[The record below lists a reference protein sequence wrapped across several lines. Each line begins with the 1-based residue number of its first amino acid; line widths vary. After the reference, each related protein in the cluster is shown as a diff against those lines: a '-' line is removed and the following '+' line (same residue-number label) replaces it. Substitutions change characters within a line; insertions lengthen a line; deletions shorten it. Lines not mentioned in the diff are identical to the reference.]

1 MHCVSNDKFSFLIL
15 CQPDTI
21 FFVAHCKL
29 PEDKQCRWPNRAHYT
44 QEDMDALAF
53 KLADYPVSESLLYGE
68 LWRNRTRAHLVS
80 LEEGVLDHWF
90 FGRTALA
97 GDSVHKVACLT
108 PALPSHSQTLYTLAD
123 NPRTGNTQRR
133 IRRFHGHGIRRRPR
147 QHNRPHPSPTSQQ
160 ETLQRRNATRTPNL
174 PRLTPSTRQ
183 GDFQRQLDADSATGL

>member
-1 MHCVSNDKFSFLIL
+1 MVTTYNALIAYAPMQAGLGKFDMHCVSNDKFSFLIL

-29 PEDKQCRWPNRAHYT
+29 PEDKQCRWPNRARYT

-97 GDSVHKVACLT
+97 GDSVHKVAYPT
-108 PALPSHSQTLYTLAD
+108 PLAHLVIPILYTPL
-123 NPRTGNTQRR
+123 N
-133 IRRFHGHGIRRRPR
+133 
-147 QHNRPHPSPTSQQ
+147 
-160 ETLQRRNATRTPNL
+160 
-174 PRLTPSTRQ
+174 
-183 GDFQRQLDADSATGL
+183 

>member
-1 MHCVSNDKFSFLIL
+1 MQAGLGKFDMHCVSNDKFSFLIL

-80 LEEGVLDHWF
+80 LEEDVLDHWF

-97 GDSVHKVACLT
+97 GDSVHKVT
-108 PALPSHSQTLYTLAD
+108 PNAAFGGSTAMESALALANTIDRTLAL
-123 NPRTGNTQRR
+123 
-133 IRRFHGHGIRRRPR
+133 
-147 QHNRPHPSPTSQQ
+147 HPNKKPSNVEMQLA
-160 ETLQRRNATRTPNL
+160 LQTYQDS
-174 PRLTPSTRQ
+174 RLARVKEIFNVSWM
-183 GDFQRQLDADSATGL
+183 ADSATGL

>member
-1 MHCVSNDKFSFLIL
+1 MQAGLGKYDMHCVSNDKFSFLIL

-29 PEDKQCRWPNRAHYT
+29 PEDKQCRWPNRARYT
-44 QEDMDALAF
+44 QEDMDALAS

-97 GDSVHKVACLT
+97 GDSVHKVGFASP
-108 PALPSHSQTLYTLAD
+108 PALPSQSPDPVTPLA
-123 NPRTGNTQRR
+123 N
-133 IRRFHGHGIRRRPR
+133 
-147 QHNRPHPSPTSQQ
+147 
-160 ETLQRRNATRTPNL
+160 
-174 PRLTPSTRQ
+174 
-183 GDFQRQLDADSATGL
+183 